1 VTNLR
6 VFDREITNK
15 LFRAKMEHGQLLLFK
30 HSNKFFVFRPLTI
43 KELEAI
49 ISLADI
55 LGEVAIEDWIIETTF
70 IGNQNDKD
78 YLLNKTPFLLVKNYS
93 SRIASFSNIQQEEDY
108 KKAIID
114 NRSKINTLQS
124 VVERIICK
132 AYKSYNHEDVKN
144 MTQNKQLEIL
154 AKAES
159 IAEEQIDFGTKN
171 KNKKLLRQFTEGATV
186 IGGEDITSPAA
197 ADKPEF

>member
-1 VTNLR
+1 MTNLR
-6 VFDREITNK
+6 VFDRETTNK
-15 LFRAKMEHGQLLLFK
+15 LFRAKMEHGQLLLFRYG
-30 HSNKFFVFRPLTI
+30 NKFFVFRPLTI

-49 ISLADI
+49 ISLAET
-55 LGEVAIEDWIIETTF
+55 LGEVAIEDWIVETTF
-70 IGNQNDKD
+70 IGSQSDKE
-78 YLLNKTPFLLVKNYS
+78 YLLNKTPFLLVKNCS
-93 SRIASFSNIQQEEDY
+93 SKIAGFSNIQLEEDY

-114 NRSKINTLQS
+114 NRSKINTLQN